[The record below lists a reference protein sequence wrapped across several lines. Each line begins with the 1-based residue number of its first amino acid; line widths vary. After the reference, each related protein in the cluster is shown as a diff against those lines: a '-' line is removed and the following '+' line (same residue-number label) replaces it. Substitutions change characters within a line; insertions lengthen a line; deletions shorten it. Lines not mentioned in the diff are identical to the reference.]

1 MQQDPGG
8 LDAILSVYSN
18 ALGEVSGVV
27 DFLLLFLFL
36 FLYGRRNGRVGR
48 MFIQRCPRALELFPS
63 SGVGGAPVAVALW
76 TRASG
81 SSLPA
86 PAGWIN
92 NTYLI
97 GKVPTYFGT

>member
-1 MQQDPGG
+1 MEE
-8 LDAILSVYSN
+8 LAECSFRDAPELLSS
-18 ALGEVSGVV
+18 
-27 DFLLLFLFL
+27 FLPA
-36 FLYGRRNGRVGR
+36 GW
-48 MFIQRCPRALELFPS
+48 
-63 SGVGGAPVAVALW
+63 GGAPVAVALW